1 MSAGHCV
8 PLFGLVLACAAVIGC
23 AGTEYVALRERG
35 DNFYHW
41 MTTMYDVGE
50 VDYDPTQS
58 GLDETTY
65 QAPSAGA
72 PVS

>member
-1 MSAGHCV
+1 MINVYAHPEMAEVRGRMMRR
-8 PLFGLVLACAAVIGC
+8 L
-23 AGTEYVALRERG
+23 YVALRERG

>member
-1 MSAGHCV
+1 
-8 PLFGLVLACAAVIGC
+8 
-23 AGTEYVALRERG
+23 
-35 DNFYHW
+35 

-65 QAPSAGA
+65 QAGERAAAASVETIA
-72 PVS
+72 PVGASERKTA